1 MSHPSGIYAPIPPSD
16 TDSIAPIVGGLHAS
30 AQHRTS
36 RASQEIL
43 ELALIP
49 RILRGVIFILLL
61 FLLTTCAVLI
71 WVPWQQTASGYG
83 RVIAFTPLERQ
94 QVIEAPIKGRVDEW
108 LVREGQ
114 RVDAGQPLVRLADN
128 DPQYLERLQAEELT
142 LIEQRDAAERKVTA
156 YQAKL
161 DNVTSARDRE
171 VATVEAKIRQ
181 HEDKI
186 LYEQQSIQAERAAL
200 RTDEANLKRV
210 QQLRKDG
217 LVSARD
223 EELALLKVET
233 SRTKVESARAMLRI
247 GQSALTA
254 ERAYLEKIRNDASAK
269 IAEAEAQLQDATSSE
284 AKSRA
289 ELLKLRVR
297 LTRQQAQV
305 VSAPRAGTIL
315 RLLVADNAQ
324 QIKEGDPLL
333 VLVPDTDQ
341 RAVELWVDG
350 MDMPLVQPNAKV
362 RLQFEGWPALQ
373 FSGWPSVAVG
383 TFGGVVSFVDA
394 LDDGKGRF
402 RVVISP
408 DPDDDPWPDT
418 QYLRQGVKAQGWV
431 LLAEVSIGYE
441 VWRHINGF
449 PASLPTPPD
458 TSPDKPKS
466 KDKKDGGSDGDDK
479 P

>member
-1 MSHPSGIYAPIPPSD
+1 MPTSPPPLAARPPLRALPPHTSI
-16 TDSIAPIVGGLHAS
+16 TDAVEAIQRAAS
-30 AQHRTS
+30 ADAGDS
-36 RASQEIL
+36 AKD
-43 ELALIP
+43 
-49 RILRGVIFILLL
+49 ILRLSRMPTLLRVTTA
-61 FLLTTCAVLI
+61 FLIALLIALSFSLTS
-71 WVPWQQTASGYG
+71 VPWQQTASGYG

-94 QVIEAPIKGRVDEW
+94 QILEAPIKGRVETW

-114 RVDAGQPLVRLADN
+114 RVSAGEPLVRLIDN

-142 LIEQRDAAERKVTA
+142 LIEQRDAAERKVIA
-156 YQAKL
+156 YQSKL
-161 DNVTSARDRE
+161 DNVTLSRDRE
-171 VATVEAKIRQ
+171 VSSVEAKIRQ

-210 QQLRKDG
+210 QELRREG
-217 LVSARD
+217 LVSVRD
-223 EELALLKVET
+223 EELAQLKVET

-247 GQSALTA
+247 GQGALQA
-254 ERAYLEKIRNDASAK
+254 ERAYLEKIRNDADAK
-269 IAEAEAQLQDATSSE
+269 IAEAQAQYEDATSSE
-284 AKSRA
+284 AKTRA

-297 LTRQQAQV
+297 VTRQQAQV

-315 RLLVADNAQ
+315 RLLVSDNAQ
-324 QIKEGDPLL
+324 QVKEGDPLL

-350 MDMPLVQPNAKV
+350 MDMPLIHPGDHV

-383 TFGGVVSFVDA
+383 TFGGVVSFIDA
-394 LDDGKGRF
+394 LDDGKGSF

-408 DPDDDPWPDT
+408 DPNDDPWPT
-418 QYLRQGVKAQGWV
+418 SQYLRQGVKAQGWV

-441 VWRHINGF
+441 IWRHINGF
-449 PASLPTPPD
+449 PASLPSPPPHPD
-458 TSPDKPKS
+458 DKPK
-466 KDKKDGGSDGDDK
+466 KKGGADDPSD
-479 P
+479 